1 VRIWLS
7 ELEDDLF
14 KPGSRL
20 LLVLRRHAFEDQQ
33 EVELTEKIALEANIP
48 PRKRTVIARR
58 LEKRGFLQ
66 LRGDGRQQL
75 IVIMNSPPR

>member
-1 VRIWLS
+1 
-7 ELEDDLF
+7 
-14 KPGSRL
+14 
-20 LLVLRRHAFEDQQ
+20 
-33 EVELTEKIALEANIP
+33 LEANIP

-75 IVIMNSPPR
+75 IVIMNAPPR

>member
-1 VRIWLS
+1 
-7 ELEDDLF
+7 
-14 KPGSRL
+14 